1 MKTLKIYH
9 VGGNIGYSNWIE
21 NSEPVNS
28 LQEADLVIFTGG
40 EDVHPY
46 FYEEPVHPRTYFNT
60 VRDKQEEIIFK
71 AAIELN
77 IPILGVCRGSQ
88 LSCVMAGGK
97 LVQHQN
103 NPSFKHPIKTYNNVE
118 LTMSSTHHQAQHP
131 FNLPEENYKILA
143 WSEDIVKYREDG
155 NQQEMKTPK
164 DCEIVYYP
172 KINTLAI
179 QGHPEMILEEEETI
193 KWCRE
198 LLLDFLNKQL

>member
-9 VGGNIGYSNWIE
+9 VGGNVGYSNWIE
-21 NSEPVNS
+21 NSEPVNN
-28 LQEADLVIFTGG
+28 LEEADLVIFTGG
-40 EDVHPY
+40 EDVYPGY
-46 FYEEPVHPRTYFNT
+46 YDEPVNPRTYYSKS
-60 VRDKQEEIIFK
+60 RDEREIAQFK
-71 AAIELN
+71 KVLELN

-103 NPSFKHPIKTYNNVE
+103 NPAFKHPIKTYNNVE

-131 FNLPEENYKILA
+131 FNLPEEDYKILA
-143 WSEDIVKYREDG
+143 WSEDIVQYREDG
-155 NQQEMKTPK
+155 NQQEMETPK

>member
-1 MKTLKIYH
+1 MKKLKIYH
-9 VGGNIGYSNWIE
+9 TEGMTGYSNWIE
-21 NSEPVNS
+21 NTETVYD
-28 LQEADLVIFTGG
+28 LEEADLVIFTGG
-40 EDVHPY
+40 EDVYPGY
-46 FYEEPVHPRTYFNT
+46 YDEPVNPKTYYSRY
-60 VRDKQEEIIFK
+60 RDEREIAQFK
-71 AAIELN
+71 KALELN

-103 NPSFKHPIKTYNNVE
+103 NPAFKHPIKTYNNVE
-118 LTMSSTHHQAQHP
+118 LIMSSTHHQAQHP
-131 FNLPEENYKILA
+131 FNLPEEDYRILA

-155 NQQEMKTPK
+155 DQQEMETPK

-198 LLLDFLNKQL
+198 LLLDFLNNNL

>member
-1 MKTLKIYH
+1 MKKLKIYH
-9 VGGNIGYSNWIE
+9 TEGMTGYSNWIE
-21 NSEPVNS
+21 NSETVRN
-28 LQEADLVIFTGG
+28 LEEADLVIFTGG
-40 EDVHPY
+40 EDVYPGY
-46 FYEEPVHPRTYFNT
+46 YNEPVNPRTYHSRI
-60 VRDKQEEIIFK
+60 RDEREIAQFK
-71 AAIELN
+71 KALELN

-118 LTMSSTHHQAQHP
+118 LIMSSTHHQAQHP
-131 FNLPEENYKILA
+131 FNLPEEDYKILA

-155 NQQEMKTPK
+155 NQQEMETPK

-172 KINTLAI
+172 KINALAI
-179 QGHPEMILEEEETI
+179 QGHPEMILEEEKTI